1 MKNEYEILSSSC
13 QRFYA
18 IDFFLLKRYSVRTI
32 NIMEPPALLPTESL
46 HPKQK

>member
-1 MKNEYEILSSSC
+1 MVVTYMKTKKSEMKNEYGILSFSC

-32 NIMEPPALLPTESL
+32 NIMEP
-46 HPKQK
+46 

>member
-1 MKNEYEILSSSC
+1 MVVTYMKTKKTEMKNEYEILSSSC

-32 NIMEPPALLPTESL
+32 NIMEP
-46 HPKQK
+46 

>member
-18 IDFFLLKRYSVRTI
+18 IDFFLLKGTPLER
-32 NIMEPPALLPTESL
+32 
-46 HPKQK
+46 